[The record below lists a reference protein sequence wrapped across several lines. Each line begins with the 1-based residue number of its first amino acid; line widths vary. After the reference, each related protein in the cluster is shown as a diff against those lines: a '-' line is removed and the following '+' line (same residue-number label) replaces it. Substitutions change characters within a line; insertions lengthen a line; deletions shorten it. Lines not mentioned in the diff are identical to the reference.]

1 MVGESNVFFFVEEMD
16 GGSDVS
22 RPLLKAV
29 SFRFVVGCGRHRG
42 RDWCVCGVSVGRG
55 ERGSVWPKRKDEGCR
70 RTVSTYG
77 LGSMT
82 A

>member
-29 SFRFVVGCGRHRG
+29 SFRFVVGCERCG
-42 RDWCVCGVSVGRG
+42 RDLCVCGGVSVGRG
-55 ERGSVWPKRKDEGCR
+55 ERGSVWPKRKDGGCR